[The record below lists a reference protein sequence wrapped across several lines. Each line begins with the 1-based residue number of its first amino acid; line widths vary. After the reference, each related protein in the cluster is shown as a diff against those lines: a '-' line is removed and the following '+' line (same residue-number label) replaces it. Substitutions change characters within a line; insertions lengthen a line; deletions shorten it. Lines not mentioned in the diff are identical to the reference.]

1 MKIGFALYDKA
12 LVTGISLAAEMLSG
26 ASRLRP
32 RKVQHQDP
40 LEIKLISTSIDAKP
54 LTAGLRLQ
62 PDLTFD
68 SEQVFDLIVLPPMWG
83 NPLVSII
90 KHPEI
95 TPWIRKQYSSGAR
108 VVATGTGVCWAAEA
122 GLLNDQV
129 ATTHWYFYDQFSE
142 KYPQVKLNRQAS
154 ITAANGI
161 YCAGS
166 INSQSEMMLFLIN
179 ELFGQ
184 KITHVIETHFA
195 HEISRTNQHP
205 FYQIG
210 GQLQFDESIA
220 LAQDWM
226 KRNIHQTITNQ
237 MIADICELPLRT
249 FNRRFKEQVG
259 QTPNQFLLQV
269 RLETAQELLR
279 DFGLTM
285 YDVAEQVGFKDT
297 YYFKKKFQ
305 QHFDMEP
312 KQYRDMVKAKV
323 FAA

>member
-1 MKIGFALYDKA
+1 MKVGFALYDKA
-12 LVTGISLAAEMLSG
+12 LITGISLAAEMLSG
-26 ASRLRP
+26 ASRLRN
-32 RKVQHQDP
+32 RKAQHSDP
-40 LEIKLISTSIDAKP
+40 LEIKLIASSLIAKP

-62 PDLTFD
+62 PDLTFS
-68 SEQVFDLIVLPPMWG
+68 SEQAFDLIVLPPMWG
-83 NPLVSII
+83 NPLVSIS

-95 TPWIRKQYSSGAR
+95 IPWLHRQYTGGAKILS
-108 VVATGTGVCWAAEA
+108 TGTGVCWLAEA
-122 GLLNDQV
+122 GLLDGQT
-129 ATTHWYFYDQFSE
+129 ATTHWYFYDQFTAH
-142 KYPQVKLNRQAS
+142 YPKVNLNRKAS
-154 ITAANGI
+154 ITAANGL

-166 INSQSEMMLFLIN
+166 INSQSEMMLFLVN
-179 ELFGQ
+179 EMFGQ
-184 KITHVIETHFA
+184 KIASVIETHFA
-195 HEISRTNQHP
+195 HEISRSNQQP

-226 KRNIHQTITNQ
+226 KRNMAKSITNQ
-237 MIADICELPLRT
+237 MIADVCKLPLRT

-259 QTPNQFLLQV
+259 QTPNQFLLQI

-285 YDVAEQVGFKDT
+285 CDVAEQVGFRDA
-297 YYFKKKFQ
+297 YYFKIKFQ

-323 FAA
+323 FAV

>member
-26 ASRLRP
+26 ASRLRD
-32 RKVQHQDP
+32 RKTQHQDP
-40 LEIKLISTSIDAKP
+40 LDIKLVSTNLDAKS

-68 SEQVFDLIVLPPMWG
+68 DDVIFDLIVLPPMWG
-83 NPLVSII
+83 NPLVTII
-90 KHPEI
+90 KYPAI
-95 TPWIRKQYSSGAR
+95 VPWIHKQYTGGAK

-122 GLLNDQV
+122 GLLDDQV
-129 ATTHWYFYDQFSE
+129 ATTHWYFYDQFSA
-142 KYPQVKLNRQAS
+142 KYPKVKLNRKAS
-154 ITAANGI
+154 ITAANGV

-179 ELFGQ
+179 EMFGQ
-184 KITHVIETHFA
+184 RITSVIETHFA
-195 HEISRTNQHP
+195 HEISRSNQHP
-205 FYQIG
+205 FYQVG
-210 GQLQFDESIA
+210 GQMQFDESIA

-226 KRNIHQTITNQ
+226 KRNIHKSITNQ
-237 MIADICELPLRT
+237 MIADICQLPLRT

-259 QTPNQFLLQV
+259 QTPNQFLLQM

-285 YDVAEQVGFKDT
+285 MDVAEQVGFKDS
-297 YYFKKKFQ
+297 YYFKSKFK
-305 QHFDMEP
+305 QHFNMDP

-323 FAA
+323 FAV